1 MKNRG
6 LKKIRSSQG
15 ATMLMAL
22 LLMLVGLMVSAVVIS
37 AAVSTVAGIRTGEE
51 QQQAYLTVESAAQL
65 FRDTLEGS
73 GGKYEILTV
82 KDGKV
87 TLKHTPIKTNNVST
101 LKYVYAI
108 VSGEIGTTYVAG
120 TKDPRKD
127 TAESG
132 GDITTF
138 LIADGTEGDVG
149 HAVITLPKS
158 VSDGDKVYVEYQY
171 ETEQAIEI
179 VNKASEFPKACS
191 LVIYANFRDKC
202 DENTV

>member
-1 MKNRG
+1 M
-6 LKKIRSSQG
+6 
-15 ATMLMAL
+15 
-22 LLMLVGLMVSAVVIS
+22 
-37 AAVSTVAGIRTGEE
+37 
-51 QQQAYLTVESAAQL
+51 
-65 FRDTLEGS
+65 
-73 GGKYEILTV
+73 
-82 KDGKV
+82 
-87 TLKHTPIKTNNVST
+87 
-101 LKYVYAI
+101 
-108 VSGEIGTTYVAG
+108 SGEIGTTYVAG

-191 LVIYANFRDKC
+191 LVIYAYFRDKC
-202 DENTV
+202 DENTVYSGKIIYQDQLMNMFNGDSTKAIEYVADIFDKLGNEYAVTAADVGSALTKLHLQGHIVKHESRVWTSLLF